1 MGMEY
6 RVSKKT
12 GDRISVIGLGARL
25 AVLPGKIMIWRWQ
38 AIPWRRTITGS
49 WKNMRRTAPGAAIAT
64 AGARFK
70 WASPKK
76 WGRSQSILDGRWA
89 LH

>member
-25 AVLPGKIMIWRWQ
+25 AVLPGKRR
-38 AIPWRRTITGS
+38 AGIPVVLRRI
-49 WKNMRRTAPGAAIAT
+49 
-64 AGARFK
+64 
-70 WASPKK
+70 
-76 WGRSQSILDGRWA
+76 
-89 LH
+89 

>member
-25 AVLPGKIMIWRWQ
+25 AVLPGKRR
-38 AIPWRRTITGS
+38 AGIPVGDER
-49 WKNMRRTAPGAAIAT
+49 
-64 AGARFK
+64 AGGCPAHRAFHAYARIGK
-70 WASPKK
+70 YSA
-76 WGRSQSILDGRWA
+76 
-89 LH
+89 